1 MVLNIVDVHQ
11 LPKNGW
17 LGMQCRKKPDLDNA
31 MKLVADALNG
41 VAYRDDAQIE
51 KATLLNFVQKN
62 GEEVDPW
69 SLLERARA

>member
-1 MVLNIVDVHQ
+1 
-11 LPKNGW
+11 
-17 LGMQCRKKPDLDNA
+17 